1 MSDTMINNKIYSNT
15 DKTMP
20 KSTNEVTATKSSSD
34 CIWNKEEQNC
44 SCNEVNQKVS
54 SEIDK
59 ILAEICKKYE
69 KYGLTVEQLK
79 QNPTIQYA
87 CHAKEENLAKIPQD
101 KKEKI
106 VKLYKEALEAAI
118 NDSIKDGKIDVK
130 NVAKL
135 SNDYFVALSTEWSIE
150 GFKEA
155 QKDTSTKHSL
165 IQRLIETKCLPKNA
179 TIQNTSPEKLKTA
192 VEKFYKNV
200 LANDI
205 KTLRYK
211 KTENGHEAGKLLSP
225 EDRVKTQLQT
235 FGRLLVNS
243 SPEEK
248 QYFADALKHLYNENK
263 LQGLEAIFSSCSS
276 EKETQLVAA
285 KMTDPATFKGIT
297 TTADPDGKYLDKDA
311 AAKLYE
317 TAVSKQTEEN
327 REISHA
333 KSKEAYKEWFTQ
345 NGEALKTVQDK
356 IEKAKAEGVEP
367 KLTEAEEN
375 LLREYHNF
383 IEAGQVGEM
392 TGTFLNDKLSNMF
405 KEAHLAEL
413 NRDAYELPSYKD
425 VLSSVNE
432 YVENNPETF
441 NTEVKEQ
448 FNNAMDKATN
458 GNYSTVKSGS
468 DAPMTPPAK
477 RTEDSASNNAAIGFT
492 TKKPENP
499 NRVPELKSQLVSTEE
514 KQTFRV
520 EKTMTK
526 PENLSSNAQIKE
538 KFASANTNQ
547 DKLKLISTYFDK
559 SPMLKLA
566 LEKYALSI
574 TKPLNLLNSLPSS
587 ARKYLANRL
596 VQNGNLKED
605 DIHKLNL
612 SFGEKQIL
620 LETYKKTQKTREE
633 V

>member
-1 MSDTMINNKIYSNT
+1 MINNKIYSNL
-15 DKTMP
+15 DKTMSIASSEA
-20 KSTNEVTATKSSSD
+20 KDVKSSSD
-34 CIWNKEEQNC
+34 CIWNKEGQNN
-44 SCNEVNQKVS
+44 SNNEVNQRVS

-79 QNPTIQYA
+79 QNPAIQYV
-87 CHAKEENLAKIPQD
+87 CHAKEENLAKMPQD
-101 KKEKI
+101 KKEKV

-135 SNDYFVALSTEWSIE
+135 SNDYFVALSTGWSIK

-155 QKDTSTKHSL
+155 QNKPGVKHSL
-165 IQRLIETKCLPKNA
+165 MQRLIASGCLPKNA
-179 TIQNTSPEKLKTA
+179 TIKNTSPEKLKVA
-192 VEKFYKNV
+192 VEKFYKTA

-211 KTENGHEAGKLLSP
+211 KTENGHKEGELLSQ
-225 EDRVKTQLQT
+225 EDKAKTQLQT

-248 QYFADALKHLYNENK
+248 QYFVDALKHLYNENK
-263 LQGLEAIFSSCSS
+263 LQGVEALFNSCTS

-285 KMTDPATFKGIT
+285 KMTDPATFKDIA
-297 TTADPDGKYLDKDA
+297 TTADPDGKYLDKDE

-327 REISHA
+327 REASHT

-425 VLSSVNE
+425 VLNSVNE

-468 DAPMTPPAK
+468 DAPMTPPTK

-520 EKTMTK
+520 EKTTIK
-526 PENLSSNAQIKE
+526 PEELSSSAQIRE
-538 KFASANTNQ
+538 KIASANTNQ

-559 SPMLKLA
+559 SPLLKQA
-566 LEKYALSI
+566 LEKYVSNV
-574 TKPLNLLNSLPSS
+574 TKPLNILNSLPSS
-587 ARKYLANRL
+587 ARKYLA
-596 VQNGNLKED
+596 
-605 DIHKLNL
+605 HKLVLNGSL
-612 SFGEKQIL
+612 DEGDIQKLNISFGEKQIL
-620 LETYKKTQKTREE
+620 LETYRKVQKTREE

>member
-1 MSDTMINNKIYSNT
+1 MSDAMINNKIYSNL
-15 DKTMP
+15 DKTMSIASSEA
-20 KSTNEVTATKSSSD
+20 KDVKSSSD
-34 CIWNKEEQNC
+34 CIWNKEGQNN
-44 SCNEVNQKVS
+44 SNNEVNQRVS

-79 QNPTIQYA
+79 QNPAIQYV
-87 CHAKEENLAKIPQD
+87 CHAKEENLAKMPQD
-101 KKEKI
+101 KKENAIKM
-106 VKLYKEALEAAI
+106 YKEALDAAI
-118 NDSIKDGKIDVK
+118 KDSIKNGKIDIK

-135 SNDYFVALSTEWSIE
+135 SNDYFIALATDWSID

-155 QKDTSTKHSL
+155 QNKPGVKHSL
-165 IQRLIETKCLPKNA
+165 MQRLITSGCLPKNA
-179 TIQNTSPEKLKTA
+179 TIKNTSPEKLKAA

-211 KTENGHEAGKLLSP
+211 KTENGHEKGQLLSE
-225 EDRVKTQLQT
+225 EDKIKTQLQT

-297 TTADPDGKYLDKDA
+297 TSADPNGKYLDKDE

-383 IEAGQVGEM
+383 VEAGQVGEM

-425 VLSSVNE
+425 VLNSVNE

-448 FNNAMDKATN
+448 FNNAIDKATN

-468 DAPMTPPAK
+468 DAPMTPPTK

-520 EKTMTK
+520 EKTTTK
-526 PENLSSNAQIKE
+526 PQELSSSAQIRE
-538 KFASANTNQ
+538 KFESANTNQ

-559 SPMLKLA
+559 SPLLKQA
-566 LEKYALSI
+566 LEKYVSNI
-574 TKPLNLLNSLPSS
+574 TKPLNILNSLPSS
-587 ARKYLANRL
+587 ARKYLAHKL
-596 VQNGNLKED
+596 VLNGSLDEG
-605 DIHKLNL
+605 DIQKLNL

>member
-1 MSDTMINNKIYSNT
+1 MSDAMINNKIYPNT

-20 KSTNEVTATKSSSD
+20 MATSEAKGVKSSSD
-34 CIWNKEEQNC
+34 CIWNKEGQNN
-44 SCNEVNQKVS
+44 SNNEVNQRVS

-79 QNPTIQYA
+79 QNPAIQYV

-101 KKEKI
+101 KKEKV

-155 QKDTSTKHSL
+155 QEDTSTKHSL

-179 TIQNTSPEKLKTA
+179 TIKNTSPEKLKIA
-192 VEKFYKNV
+192 VEKFYKKV

-211 KTENGHEAGKLLSP
+211 KTEKGHEEGQLLSE
-225 EDRVKTQLQT
+225 EDKIKTQLQT

-248 QYFADALKHLYNENK
+248 QYFADTLKHLYNENK

-297 TTADPDGKYLDKDA
+297 TSADPNGKYLDKDEA
-311 AAKLYE
+311 TKLYE

-356 IEKAKAEGVEP
+356 IEKAKAEGVEL

-383 IEAGQVGEM
+383 VEAGQVGEM

-425 VLSSVNE
+425 VLNSVNE
-432 YVENNPETF
+432 YVEKNPETF

-520 EKTMTK
+520 EKTTTK
-526 PENLSSNAQIKE
+526 PQELSSSAQIRE
-538 KFASANTNQ
+538 KFESANTNQ

-559 SPMLKLA
+559 SPLLKQA
-566 LEKYALSI
+566 LEKYVSNI
-574 TKPLNLLNSLPSS
+574 TKPLNILNSLPSS
-587 ARKYLANRL
+587 ARKYLAHKL
-596 VQNGNLKED
+596 VLNGSLEED
-605 DIHKLNL
+605 DIQKLNL